1 MEQLGL
7 THIYT
12 GNGKG
17 KTTAAMGLAVRAKGA
32 GCRVLVTQ
40 FLKGQETSELEP
52 LRQLG
57 IEVRRTEEIKKF
69 IPYMTPEERENCQRD
84 CIELF
89 EYVQNSVKEQRY
101 DLIIMDEVLDAV
113 GSGMIPDQSLL
124 DLVDSQGH
132 TELVL
137 TGRNPSKELQE
148 RADYITLMEAQKHPY
163 EKGVQARL
171 GIEN

>member
-17 KTTAAMGLAVRAKGA
+17 KTTAAMGLAVRARGA

-69 IPYMTPEERENCQRD
+69 IPYMTEEERENCRRD
-84 CIELF
+84 CRSLF
-89 EYVQNSVKEQRY
+89 EYVRESVQAQRY
-101 DLIIMDEVLDAV
+101 DLIILDEVLDAV
-113 GSGMIPDQSLL
+113 GSGMISDQDLQA
-124 DLVDSQGH
+124 LVDGQQH

-137 TGRNPSKELQE
+137 TGRNPSPALQE
-148 RADYITLMEAQKHPY
+148 RADYITVMEPQKHPY
-163 EKGVQARL
+163 ERGIQARL
-171 GIEN
+171 AIEH